1 MKKLFQKIKAWF
13 KKIYKK
19 VSPGDSAVRGAAIG
33 MVSLSILF
41 FLYEVIVSSY
51 RWNDPRL
58 LLFGAVLLL
67 AATLIGFIAPWL
79 INQLASIPK
88 PFLIGLNFAIPIMMI
103 VRFNDNRA
111 VFFLILMF
119 ALLGA
124 GISMFTQKTFGKTT
138 IVRKVIGVLGLL
150 VGIAGMVAFL
160 YALIIHGFDMLEPVN
175 AAKLTE
181 DKVQKI
187 DLPSPGDKG
196 SYEVE
201 YFTYGSGKDIRRP
214 EYGDEVDYESRSVD
228 GTAFLDNWEGW
239 SGELRTKYWDF
250 DYREL
255 PLNARVWAPKGDGPF
270 PLVLIVHGNHGMQD
284 YSDPGYDYLG
294 EFLASKGMILASVDE
309 NFINSSWTDLFTD
322 GLDEENDARAWLLL
336 EHVRLWDDWAKDES
350 HALSGKADLD
360 RVSLIGHSR
369 GGEAVGHAAMMNS
382 LDLYP
387 DDGQTPLGYNFN
399 IKSVVAI
406 APVDGQYRPGNSPN
420 QVENMSYL
428 TLHGG
433 MDADV
438 TSFSGLKQFQ
448 RIKFTDSLYHF
459 KTGIFIKGANH
470 GQFNTSW
477 GDNDY
482 SAAFDGILNK
492 EQLMSKEDQEQVAR
506 VYIGAFLEATLND
519 RMEYL
524 PFFIDNRAGR
534 DWLPDNIYMNQFED
548 SNTEILV
555 HYDEDLDLKTVS
567 TGGSAHGENLTVW
580 KEAEVSFKYGRL
592 GTRAA
597 VLAWNYGNMDGA
609 DSLWEDGNVPVLPD
623 SVRSSYSIGWDS
635 IPVKIDSTSV
645 LVFSLSESKT
655 NTNPR
660 NSGKWAKEDNNED
673 ENNSNEEELEEEESS
688 EEEEMVNEEEDEND
702 DEANEED
709 SEGDGEVEE
718 EDEEEK
724 PDDPLNLSLILKD
737 SSGQQIEFLLSDFS
751 HLQRR
756 IKTRVTKMQFLDEE
770 SNSEA
775 IYQSYSFPFED
786 LKDRNAD
793 FDFSSLV
800 EIEFV
805 FDQTKQGAVILDQL
819 GIRSPLD

>member
-1 MKKLFQKIKAWF
+1 MKKLFLKIKSWINKIL
-13 KKIYKK
+13 KKI
-19 VSPGDSAVRGAAIG
+19 SPGQSAVRGAAIG
-33 MVSLSILF
+33 MVGFSILF
-41 FLYEVIVSSY
+41 FLYEVIVSSH

-58 LLFGAVLLL
+58 LLFGAALMI
-67 AATLIGFIAPWL
+67 AATLIAYILPWL
-79 INQLASIPK
+79 IRQFASIPK
-88 PFLIGLNFAIPIMMI
+88 VFLIGLSFAIPVMMI

-111 VFFLILMF
+111 VFYLILMF

-124 GISMFTQKTFGKTT
+124 GVSMFTQKTFVKTT

-160 YALIIHGFDMLEPVN
+160 YALIIPGFDMLEPVN

-181 DKVQKI
+181 DNVQKI

-214 EYGDEVDYESRSVD
+214 EYGEEVDYESRSVD

-322 GLDEENDARAWLLL
+322 GLNKENDARAWLLL
-336 EHVRLWDDWAKDES
+336 EHVRLWTDWAQEGN
-350 HALSGKADLD
+350 HPLSGKADLD

-406 APVDGQYRPGNSPN
+406 APVDGQYQPGNSPN
-420 QVENMSYL
+420 RVENMSYL

-492 EQLMSKEDQEQVAR
+492 EQLMSKEDQEQIAR

-519 RMEYL
+519 RTEYL
-524 PFFIDNRAGR
+524 PFFIDHRAGR
-534 DWLPDNIYMNQFED
+534 DWLPNNIYMNQFED
-548 SNTEILV
+548 SNTEILAN
-555 HYDEDLDLKTVS
+555 YDEDLDLKTI
-567 TGGSAHGENLTVW
+567 TTRGSAHAQNTTVW
-580 KEAEVSFKYGRL
+580 KEAEVSFNYGRL

-597 VLAWNYGNMDGA
+597 VLAWNYNHMDGA
-609 DSLWEDGNVPVLPD
+609 DSLWEEGNIPDLPD
-623 SVRSSYSIGWDS
+623 SIRSSYSLTWDS
-635 IPVKIDSTSV
+635 IPTKIDSTSV

-660 NSGKWAKEDNNED
+660 NSGKWVKENNND
-673 ENNSNEEELEEEESS
+673 ENDEAVEEEIAEEEENVNIEENEEET
-688 EEEEMVNEEEDEND
+688 
-702 DEANEED
+702 NEED
-709 SEGDGEVEE
+709 SEGEE
-718 EDEEEK
+718 EDEEEEEEK
-724 PDDPLNLSLILKD
+724 PDDPLNLSLTLQD
-737 SSGQQIEFLLSDFS
+737 QSGQEIKFLLSDFS

-770 SNSEA
+770 SNSEP
-775 IYQSYSFPFED
+775 IFQSYSFPFES
-786 LKDRNAD
+786 LKDRNPD
-793 FDFSSLV
+793 FDFASLI
-800 EIEFV
+800 EIKFV
-805 FDQTKQGAVILDQL
+805 FDQTKQGAVILDQV
-819 GIRSPLD
+819 GIRNPQN